1 MNAGR
6 ILIGLALVG
15 MASTASAQPV
25 TQDVTIAVNA
35 VSQIAVT
42 GGAQS
47 LTISTATAGSALT
60 NASATVSWAVTT
72 NQANQ
77 KVTASLDQNLPA
89 GVTLSAQ
96 MEAPAGGTSYGP
108 NPLSTTAADLVGSI
122 STVAESGMDLIYTL
136 SATLAAGTVAST
148 TRTVTYTIT
157 AGP

>member
-6 ILIGLALVG
+6 ILAGLALLTT
-15 MASTASAQPV
+15 ASTASAQV

-35 VSQIAVT
+35 ISQIAVT

-47 LTISTATAGSALT
+47 LTISTATAGSPLT

-72 NQANQ
+72 NQLNQ
-77 KVTASLDQNLPA
+77 KVSASVDQALPA
-89 GVTLSAQ
+89 GVTLSVQ
-96 MEAPAGGTSYGP
+96 LEAPTAGGLSTGP
-108 NPLSTTAADLVGSI
+108 NPLSTTAADLVTGI
-122 STVAESGMDLIYTL
+122 STLAESGLDLTYTL
-136 SATLAAGTVAST
+136 AATLAAGTVAST